1 MPEVNID
8 GRRLHFE
15 VHGAGEDRPRMIAMG
30 GWGTFCHGRLGD
42 LPRAVVADFEVVVF
56 DYRGLGESDDR
67 PEAEASTRS
76 YADDV
81 AALLDHLG
89 GGPVHVLGMVG
100 MGACVGQE
108 LAIRRPDLVRSL
120 FQTGSW
126 AYADP
131 ALTDQ
136 LTMMRRVHQELGFEA
151 FQMLCA
157 SLSFTPAFY
166 GRHRHRLL
174 GPDGAWGDLVG
185 RADAHARLVAA
196 CLDHDTRDRLDQ
208 VRVPCFVLHAG
219 RDPITTVDHTGLLA
233 DLLPDCH
240 TETWA
245 DTSHVIAGKEQK
257 LRLDALLR
265 SFYDGLAAVPAPEAA
280 VAAHRASE
288 V

>member
-1 MPEVNID
+1 
-8 GRRLHFE
+8 
-15 VHGAGEDRPRMIAMG
+15 
-30 GWGTFCHGRLGD
+30 
-42 LPRAVVADFEVVVF
+42 
-56 DYRGLGESDDR
+56 
-67 PEAEASTRS
+67 
-76 YADDV
+76 
-81 AALLDHLG
+81 
-89 GGPVHVLGMVG
+89 MVG

-108 LAIRRPDLVRSL
+108 LAIRRPELVRSL

-166 GRHRHRLL
+166 DRHRDRLL
-174 GPDGAWGDLVG
+174 GPDGAWGDLIG

-233 DLLPDCH
+233 DLLPRLSRRDVGG
-240 TETWA
+240 
-245 DTSHVIAGKEQK
+245 HVARHRRQGAEAPPGCPPAVV
-257 LRLDALLR
+257 LRR
-265 SFYDGLAAVPAPEAA
+265 SRRRPGPE
-280 VAAHRASE
+280 VAAASE

>member
-1 MPEVNID
+1 MPYDWVD
-8 GRRLHFE
+8 
-15 VHGAGEDRPRMIAMG
+15 PRFKP
-30 GWGTFCHGRLGD
+30 T
-42 LPRAVVADFEVVVF
+42 
-56 DYRGLGESDDR
+56 S
-67 PEAEASTRS
+67 
-76 YADDV
+76 
-81 AALLDHLG
+81 LLD
-89 GGPVHVLGMVG
+89 
-100 MGACVGQE
+100 A
-108 LAIRRPDLVRSL
+108 A
-120 FQTGSW
+120 T
-126 AYADP
+126 
-131 ALTDQ
+131 
-136 LTMMRRVHQELGFEA
+136 
-151 FQMLCA
+151 
-157 SLSFTPAFY
+157 TPF
-166 GRHRHRLL
+166 RLL
-174 GPDGAWGDLVG
+174 ADSQHYSELKLRDPRLLLSLLCFPWLAFRSSRTHDTW